1 MAARRTH
8 ALMYHD
14 VFSDDPDESGFPGPF
29 SARYKLPWPEFREHL
44 DAIGRAVPQAPE
56 VAEAG
61 LAGGESRHSW
71 TLTFDDGGASML
83 DVAAELTRRGW
94 RGHFFVT
101 TARIGEPGFLDAA
114 GVRELA
120 RLGHAV
126 GSHSASHPER
136 MSSLSNERL
145 LEEWKTSVDAL
156 SELLGEQIRTASVPG
171 GYYSSR
177 VAAAA
182 AAAGITA
189 LCTSEP
195 VRRMGQVRGCL
206 VVGRLSVRRS
216 TPARDVAAAAAGRA
230 SPWLRQYAGWN
241 LRKPVKA
248 LLGDRY
254 RQLRARLQPAAGRAS
269 GGA

>member
-1 MAARRTH
+1 MAGRTH

-14 VFSDDPDESGFPGPF
+14 VFSGDPDASGFAGPGP
-29 SARYKLPWPEFREHL
+29 ARYKLPWPAFVAHL
-44 DAIGRAVPQAPE
+44 DAIAGAVGRPPE
-56 VAEAG
+56 VAEREVG
-61 LAGGESRHSW
+61 TPGSW

-83 DVAAELTRRGW
+83 DVAAELGRRGW

-101 TARIGEPGFLDAA
+101 TGLIGEPGFLDAE
-114 GVRELA
+114 GVRELR

-126 GSHSASHPER
+126 GSHSSSHPER
-136 MSSLSNERL
+136 MSALAEERL
-145 LEEWKTSVDAL
+145 LAEWRTSVDLL
-156 SELLGEQIRTASVPG
+156 SELLGEQITTASVPG
-171 GYYSSR
+171 GYYAPR

-182 AAAGITA
+182 ERAGIA
-189 LCTSEP
+189 VLCTSEP
-195 VRRMGQVRGCL
+195 VRTTRRVGGCL

-216 TPARDVAAAAAGRA
+216 TTPADVAAAVAGKR

-254 RQLRARLQPAAGRAS
+254 RSLRARLDRS
-269 GGA
+269 